1 LTSNQDLSTLKS
13 ARAKKITVLTVQA
26 SPTAKSKSNKKS
38 KHRHP
43 SRDVDPN
50 DSYDEEIPSPRSQ
63 GVLVWKKREEDALAA
78 KKRDFETEQKLAE
91 QELEKKRKSLLA
103 KAREAAESDLRK
115 IREEGDR
122 EQARLEKI
130 RDNRDQFEE
139 NLNMEIAKKIQ
150 FETEACR
157 QNFLAEHEVKLAEQM
172 AAKKKVFEAKMKREL
187 QEKAKK
193 IAEHEEAKIKL
204 IQEGFELEKKK
215 FAELKAI
222 KLAETEREIQELALL
237 HQKKLSLE
245 NDIHLDLEQKLL
257 QKRLLEEENF
267 TKLQQETAN
276 QQLQ

>member
-1 LTSNQDLSTLKS
+1 M
-13 ARAKKITVLTVQA
+13 
-26 SPTAKSKSNKKS
+26 
-38 KHRHP
+38 
-43 SRDVDPN
+43 
-50 DSYDEEIPSPRSQ
+50 
-63 GVLVWKKREEDALAA
+63 AA
-78 KKRDFETEQKLAE
+78 KKRDFETQQKFAEEQLE
-91 QELEKKRKSLLA
+91 QKRKSLLA
-103 KAREAAESDLRK
+103 KAREAEELNLKK

-139 NLNMEIAKKIQ
+139 NLNFEIGKKVQ
-150 FETEACR
+150 FETEAYR
-157 QNFLAEHEVKLAEQM
+157 QNFLAEHEAQLAEQM

-193 IAEHEEAKIKL
+193 IAEVEEAKIIFIK
-204 IQEGFELEKKK
+204 EGFELEKKK

-245 NDIHLDLEQKLL
+245 NDIQIDLEQKLS
-257 QKRLLEEENF
+257 QKRALEEENF